1 MFEAYPVQGVRAIG
15 SDSTAFAFRADN
27 LLTAPLISYKPDGED
42 LDSQAAELG
51 NRLRG
56 ILHKGSG
63 REELRAYINYA
74 FGNES
79 PQNWYGYEPWRQ
91 GRLKE
96 LKKKYDPKGV
106 FSFFAPIE

>member
-63 REELRAYINYA
+63 REELHAYINYA